1 MTLDL
6 PVRPALGRQD
16 FVVSQANYM
25 ALAMVEGAADWPSGR
40 LVICGPSGSGKSH
53 LAAVWAQSEGA
64 AIVIAASMA
73 TADAPPAGAALVVE
87 DLDTLAGRAD
97 AQTAL
102 FHALNAMAARGG
114 RVLMTA
120 LAPPARLPGLLP
132 DLASRLAASG
142 TARLETPDDA
152 LLAALLAKG
161 FADRQVRVG
170 PEVLS
175 YLVARMERSF
185 AAAHALV
192 DRLDRAALA
201 HGRAITRDF
210 AAAVL
215 DSDDAGRDDV
225 S

>member
-1 MTLDL
+1 MTFDL
-6 PVRPALGRQD
+6 PVRPALGRAD

-40 LVICGPSGSGKSH
+40 LVICGPAGAGKSH
-53 LAAVWAQSEGA
+53 LAAVWAGSNGA
-64 AIVIAASMA
+64 AVIEAARMS
-73 TADAPPAGAALVVE
+73 TDTGPHDGAALVVE
-87 DLDTLAGRAD
+87 DLDRLVD
-97 AQTAL
+97 NPQAQAAL
-102 FHALNAMAARGG
+102 FHALNAAAARGG

-120 LAPPARLPGLLP
+120 LDPPARLPGLLP

-142 TARLETPDDA
+142 TARLEAPDDA

-170 PEVLS
+170 PEVTAF
-175 YLVARMERSF
+175 LVARMERSF
-185 AAAHALV
+185 AAAHAMV
-192 DRLDRAALA
+192 ERLDRVALA
-201 HGRAITRDF
+201 HGRPITRDF

-215 DSDDAGRDDV
+215 DSSDAGRDDV